1 MLFAFFQIASN
12 TNENFNNFTI
22 KIIFVTLE
30 LLPSHSLQRDG
41 ATKNMVPIEKM
52 TFQHLKVMLNNK
64 SENISWGL
72 AQIDGWTDGQKVYF
86 VTKHNS

>member
-30 LLPSHSLQRDG
+30 LLPSHSLQRVG
-41 ATKNMVPIEKM
+41 ATKKYG
-52 TFQHLKVMLNNK
+52 TFWEDDIST
-64 SENISWGL
+64 SESYV
-72 AQIDGWTDGQKVYF
+72 K
-86 VTKHNS
+86 